1 VAAYGIVFG
10 VAALV
15 TFVMTP
21 LVRRG
26 AIRIGAVV
34 HPDDRRVHL
43 VPTPTLGGAAML
55 VAFLVA
61 MGVAYQLRAF
71 RPVFQGSS
79 EPLGVVLAAAVMFA
93 VGMLDDLREVSAPAK
108 VAGQAFAASVLFLLG
123 VTLFYFRVPFAD
135 IVVLSPDLAPL
146 VTVLWVAVIAN
157 AVNFMDGLDGLA
169 AGVVAIAA
177 GAFFLYANRL
187 SNVGLL
193 APDSIAPLITAV
205 TCGMCVGFLPHNFHP
220 AKVFMGDSGS
230 LLLGLLLASSTMVVG
245 GRTADQFSGQTY
257 FFFAPLFIGFVIL
270 GVPIIDTLVTVI
282 RRARRRVS
290 LTQPDMKHLHHRL
303 LQLGHGHRRAVLIL
317 WAFTAMLSAVVLV
330 PTYTNRGNAAVL
342 PAMACLGVGLYT
354 LLHPD
359 VRRRRALE
367 VVRAPDTSGEE
378 KPVVSA

>member
-1 VAAYGIVFG
+1 
-10 VAALV
+10 
-15 TFVMTP
+15 
-21 LVRRG
+21 
-26 AIRIGAVV
+26 
-34 HPDDRRVHL
+34 
-43 VPTPTLGGAAML
+43 
-55 VAFLVA
+55 
-61 MGVAYQLRAF
+61 
-71 RPVFQGSS
+71 
-79 EPLGVVLAAAVMFA
+79 
-93 VGMLDDLREVSAPAK
+93 
-108 VAGQAFAASVLFLLG
+108 
-123 VTLFYFRVPFAD
+123 
-135 IVVLSPDLAPL
+135 
-146 VTVLWVAVIAN
+146 
-157 AVNFMDGLDGLA
+157 
-169 AGVVAIAA
+169 
-177 GAFFLYANRL
+177 
-187 SNVGLL
+187 
-193 APDSIAPLITAV
+193 
-205 TCGMCVGFLPHNFHP
+205 MCVGFLPHNFHP